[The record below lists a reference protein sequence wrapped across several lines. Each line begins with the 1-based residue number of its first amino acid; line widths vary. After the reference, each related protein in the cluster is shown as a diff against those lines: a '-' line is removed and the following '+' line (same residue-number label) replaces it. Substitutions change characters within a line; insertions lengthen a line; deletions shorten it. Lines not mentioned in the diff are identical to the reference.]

1 MGFYIL
7 KRIQENQR
15 DYVEKKCKKWLEGGR
30 KSLAVREL
38 SNSVYLAY
46 QKDG

>member
-1 MGFYIL
+1 MGFYVL
-7 KRIQENQR
+7 KRLQENQR
-15 DYVEKKCKKWLEGGR
+15 GCVEHKRKKWLEGRR